1 MLYTILER
9 QNNQVSIVANSNNN
23 ITNQCV
29 LIKSPALNNSSS
41 SSFPHVNEDN
51 IINIQLLYNPNRPT
65 ESKLWDSN
73 FYPMLLY
80 RSLEYLTSDTKNTK
94 KSMVYIATYI
104 KNKKLK
110 YLSPT
115 ILRTLKILGK

>member
-1 MLYTILER
+1 LLYTILER
-9 QNNQVSIVANSNNN
+9 QNNQVSIVADPNNN

-41 SSFPHVNEDN
+41 SSFLHVNKDN

-65 ESKLWDSN
+65 EPKLWDSN

-94 KSMVYIATYI
+94 KSMVHMATYI